1 MAIRGSSF
9 SCFLFVE
16 QESKKAINDNMS
28 TKNKFF
34 IFSDFVIIDLTCK
47 YKKDF
52 RDDLNLNSTL
62 QKINKSFYPK
72 LLRFY
77 VIISKLTYGYWLTVR

>member
-1 MAIRGSSF
+1 M
-9 SCFLFVE
+9 
-16 QESKKAINDNMS
+16 
-28 TKNKFF
+28 
-34 IFSDFVIIDLTCK
+34 IIDLTCK

-52 RDDLNLNSTL
+52 RDDLNLNGTL

-77 VIISKLTYGYWLTVR
+77 VIISKLTNGYWLTVR

>member
-1 MAIRGSSF
+1 MASPQMAIRGNSF

-16 QESKKAINDNMS
+16 QESKKAIEDKMS

-34 IFSDFVIIDLTCK
+34 IFSDFVIIDLTGK

-52 RDDLNLNSTL
+52 WDDLNLNDTL
-62 QKINKSFYPK
+62 
-72 LLRFY
+72 
-77 VIISKLTYGYWLTVR
+77 